1 MEVTRADKVLRWF
14 IEGEQ
19 GQIRKE
25 IGGTH
30 ILDDDYVP
38 IWVHLSLRTPGEGTR
53 PLKVDITDGGVSI
66 FDDKP
71 ALVANQSD
79 VVWTTIPGE
88 VMLEDSVIKLNR
100 DQIANIYSGEDLTV
114 ELGLVRA

>member
-1 MEVTRADKVLRWF
+1 MADLVLRWF

-19 GQIRKE
+19 GRIKQE

-38 IWVHLSLRTPGEGTR
+38 VWVHLSLREATKGTR
-53 PLKVDITDGGVSI
+53 PLKIDITDDGVSI

-71 ALVANQSD
+71 ALVNNQND
-79 VVWTTIPGE
+79 KVWTTIPAD
-88 VMLEDSVIKLNR
+88 VMREDSIIKLNR
-100 DQIANIYSGEDLTV
+100 DQVANINPGEDLTV
-114 ELGLVRA
+114 ELGLERS